1 MCRIQKEGRQD
12 ISGVVSLVSQ
22 TVVQECV
29 GVTAGFWAS
38 DTLGLA
44 TWAPLWGGGQESGG
58 KCQPKKKTPTRDAL
72 LSQRVGDP
80 FTQIEQMDSKEEIV
94 EEGSLEQDLREA
106 HQREHHP
113 NRPPATRP
121 LLSLMEAQGW
131 FTEAMTVSLRHSEFE
146 GPIPCPVLF
155 LIYPA
160 FHQEEERKGLR
171 MWYNWAPKY
180 LPAPRCW
187 LCSSHHSGHV
197 RKC

>member
-1 MCRIQKEGRQD
+1 MQDPEGGTSGYFWCYEPCQSDSCAGMCWSDSRFLSFRYTGSCYLSTSLRGR
-12 ISGVVSLVSQ
+12 SRVWW
-22 TVVQECV
+22 EMP
-29 GVTAGFWAS
+29 A
-38 DTLGLA
+38 
-44 TWAPLWGGGQESGG
+44 
-58 KCQPKKKTPTRDAL
+58 KKKTPTRDAL